1 MSYIVCRKGVASG
14 LVMAIVAFPG
24 IAAAGDE
31 WEFEIG
37 GGVGYESKYEGSN
50 EMEVMFLPVL
60 GVTWNDRVY
69 LTTEDG
75 LGVVAYDDYDLTA
88 EVSVNYDWGRDESDS
103 SDLDGLGDID
113 GAPTLNLSLEY
124 EIGPVSP
131 FVELTRFLG
140 GSDGLE
146 VSFGIETMIP
156 VSALIGEGS
165 ASGMAESDDED
176 ESGPAILAGVSTTWS
191 DDKYMDSYFGIN
203 STQSTRSGLSRFNAK
218 SGFKAVGAELG
229 FVYPVFESWEV
240 RTMIEYTRLVGDAA
254 DSPISKD
261 NNVLFGGLAVSYKF

>member
-1 MSYIVCRKGVASG
+1 MSYLICRKGAASG

-24 IAAAGDE
+24 IASAEDE

-37 GGVGYESKYEGSN
+37 AGVGYESKYEGSD

-75 LGVVAYDDYDLTA
+75 LGAVLYDDYDFA
-88 EVSVNYDWGRDESDS
+88 VEVSLNYEWGRDESDS
-103 SDLDGLGDID
+103 SDLNGLGDVD
-113 GAPTLNLSLEY
+113 GAPTLNLGLEY
-124 EIGPVSP
+124 EVGPVTP
-131 FVELTRFLG
+131 FVELTRHLG
-140 GSDGLE
+140 GTDSLE
-146 VSFGIETMIP
+146 VSFGVETMIP
-156 VSALIGEGS
+156 LSVLMGESAGSSGE
-165 ASGMAESDDED
+165 ESDDEGED
-176 ESGPAILAGVSTTWS
+176 GPAFLAGISTTWS
-191 DDKYMDSYFGIN
+191 DDKYMESYFGIN
-203 STQSTRSGLSRFNAK
+203 SRQSARSGLSRFNAD
-218 SGFKAVGAELG
+218 SGFKSVGAELG

-240 RTMIEYTRLVGDAA
+240 RTMVEYSRLIGDAA